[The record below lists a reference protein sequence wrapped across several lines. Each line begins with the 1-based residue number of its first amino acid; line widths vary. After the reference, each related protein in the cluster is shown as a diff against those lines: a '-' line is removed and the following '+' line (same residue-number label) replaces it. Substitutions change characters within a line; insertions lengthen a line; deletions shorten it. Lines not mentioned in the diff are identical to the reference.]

1 MKRSAFQEFV
11 LSRGQSQKISAVE
24 EQREGKGGGEGL
36 QKGQERFRPGFQ
48 GGLHWKG
55 GLKYLKE
62 VRSLVDS
69 GKGYLRQREQK
80 VQRPSGRRQEAN
92 VDGAEGENS

>member
-48 GGLHWKG
+48 GGLH
-55 GLKYLKE
+55 
-62 VRSLVDS
+62 
-69 GKGYLRQREQK
+69 
-80 VQRPSGRRQEAN
+80 
-92 VDGAEGENS
+92 